1 MKLST
6 YIAKRFL
13 LGGKESGVSKF
24 TGWIAIIGMAVGSF
38 SLVLS
43 MAVLN
48 GFEQRVTE
56 KIRGFE
62 GDLRLSAN
70 EKTLTECSTN
80 YLTKKTTVETMP
92 FMERKGL
99 IHGAGESPK
108 LVTFKAVEMNRLTE
122 FYQINSEF
130 ATVDVSSDAVVIG
143 RLLANRL
150 DVHIGDT
157 VMLMSPI
164 DQPSTFGLPHR
175 IQATAAGIF
184 SANVLD
190 YDDRLV
196 FIPLK
201 IGEKLFTRKRG
212 YDGVD
217 LRFEDASAMEMTR
230 LELNADYPSITT
242 RSWDRIH
249 QGLFQAM
256 KMERVGAI
264 AVLSLI
270 ILVASFNLTSTLVLI
285 TVQKIRPIGIL
296 RTIGATSSTIRS
308 ILIKQ
313 GLMIGSI
320 GVSIG
325 LVLSLLIVGT
335 QYYFNV
341 LPLPED
347 VYFMDTL
354 PMILTPIDVIL
365 VPMIAILL
373 ISLSSLSAA
382 KRAVL
387 ILPKD
392 AVHIEK

>member
-13 LGGKESGVSKF
+13 LGGKGSGVSKF

-38 SLVLS
+38 ALVLS

-62 GDLRLSAN
+62 GDLRLSAD
-70 EKTLTECSTN
+70 EKTLTECSSN
-80 YLTKKTTVETMP
+80 YFTKRTTIETMP
-92 FMERKGL
+92 FIERKGL
-99 IHGAGESPK
+99 IHRTGEPPK
-108 LVTFKAVEMNRLTE
+108 LVTFKAVEINRLAE
-122 FYQINSEF
+122 FY
-130 ATVDVSSDAVVIG
+130 TVNMESASGDVSSDAVVIG

-150 DVHIGDT
+150 DVHIGDA

-164 DQPSTFGLPHR
+164 DQPSVFGLPRR
-175 IQATAAGIF
+175 IQTTVAGIF

-212 YDGVD
+212 VDGID
-217 LRFEDASAMEMTR
+217 LRFDNISTMEITR
-230 LELNADYPSITT
+230 LELNANYPNITT
-242 RSWDRIH
+242 RSWDKIH
-249 QGLFQAM
+249 EGLFQAM

-285 TVQKIRPIGIL
+285 TVQKIRQIGIL

-313 GLMIGSI
+313 GFMIGSI
-320 GVSIG
+320 GISIG

-354 PMILTPIDVIL
+354 PMILTPVDVIL

-373 ISLSSLSAA
+373 ISLSSILAA